1 MAPGQRRPAITR
13 RAPRGEGPRAQTR
26 HVERHQ
32 RRAEHAPPTIS
43 ASRTVTAGD
52 PKPLSGRIASA
63 MTSVATAMMAISRAL
78 GRTAGLRDAIIRLT
92 ANPTARLIE

>member
-1 MAPGQRRPAITR
+1 MAPGERRPAIT
-13 RAPRGEGPRAQTR
+13 PFGDGPRARTR
-26 HVERHQ
+26 HVERE
-32 RRAEHAPPTIS
+32 RRRSEHA
-43 ASRTVTAGD
+43 AADDQRQQGGD
-52 PKPLSGRIASA
+52 GWRSQAVERPIPSA